1 MPTVLSG
8 VRAAWSELS
17 SQRIHESAP
26 GEDVNEDGMREE
38 PSGIRDGGTEGRDG
52 MVGSLSLDL
61 DIHADRDSELQEPG
75 RWQSLVGN
83 ERVQSGV
90 LNGRSLWAAGCTTL
104 EP

>member
-1 MPTVLSG
+1 
-8 VRAAWSELS
+8 
-17 SQRIHESAP
+17 
-26 GEDVNEDGMREE
+26 
-38 PSGIRDGGTEGRDG
+38 

-61 DIHADRDSELQEPG
+61 DIHADRGSELQKPG
-75 RWQSLVGN
+75 RWQSLVGD